1 MKTKTI
7 ITTLLAITSLAIGP
21 NVLAAEKDHKPGEE
35 HADHDHDEDKN
46 KKGPNGGILI
56 HSVEPHVE
64 LIVTKDRKAKIL
76 FIDDDNKIVAPDKQV
91 ITATGGDRSN
101 PTRLTFAKGEGD
113 DANALISDKPIPK
126 GEHVD
131 IALQIKTAPDA
142 KTITE
147 RITLHLHE
155 DHDH

>member
-7 ITTLLAITSLAIGP
+7 ITTVIAAVTLAIGP
-21 NVLAAEKDHKPGEE
+21 HAAAAEKDHKPGEE

-56 HSVEPHVE
+56 HSVEPHFE
-64 LIVTKDRKAKIL
+64 LTVTKDHKAKITFL
-76 FIDDDNKIVAPDKQV
+76 DDDNKVIAPEKQV
-91 ITATGGDRSN
+91 ITATGGERSN

-113 DANALISDKPIPK
+113 HVNSLLSDKAIPA

-131 IALQIKTAPDA
+131 IVLQIKTAPDA
-142 KTITE
+142 KSVTE
-147 RITLHLHE
+147 RITLHLH
-155 DHDH
+155 DGH